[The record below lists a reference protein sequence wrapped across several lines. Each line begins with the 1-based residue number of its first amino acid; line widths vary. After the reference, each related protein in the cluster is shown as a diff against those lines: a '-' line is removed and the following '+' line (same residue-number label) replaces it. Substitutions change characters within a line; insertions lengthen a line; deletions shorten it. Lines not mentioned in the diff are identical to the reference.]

1 MQHAFQHD
9 GRSTV
14 LADRSTGRQ
23 PGQTGD
29 GLRQGSCER
38 PLKIALL
45 SYRSNPYCG
54 GQGVYVSYLSKALAG
69 LGHEVDVISGE
80 PYPDLAPEV
89 RLVPLPGLNF
99 YAYAKPSQ
107 AIKDRGL
114 RSWIDFQEWVGH
126 VTGGFPEPYT
136 FGQRVVKHLAGA
148 NTAYDVI
155 HDNQSLSFGL
165 LTLLRRQIPLVTT
178 IHHPITRDLQ
188 TALSGESNWGL
199 RLLHRRWYSF
209 LRMQKKV
216 APKLPRIVTVSA
228 CSKRDILQDF
238 NIDPDRVAVVHN
250 GVDLE
255 QFTPRPDVA
264 KIPGRIMTTTSA
276 DVHLKGLQ
284 YLLQAVHALHM
295 DDPEI
300 TVTVLGK
307 PRKNGPA
314 ARLIQ
319 SLGLQ
324 SRVSFRTGLSTRELC
339 LEYARSQIA
348 VVPSLYEGFGL
359 PAAEAMACGLPVIST
374 TGGALP
380 EVVGDAGWLVPPAD
394 AEALARAIRCLLDHP
409 LRRGELGVMGRRR
422 MEEYF
427 SWERS
432 AEKTGRIYQ
441 EALGRSHADH

>member
-1 MQHAFQHD
+1 MQHAFQQE
-9 GRSTV
+9 
-14 LADRSTGRQ
+14 DRSTSLEDRPTGRMPAYTQ
-23 PGQTGD
+23 AGPQEQSPD
-29 GLRQGSCER
+29 R

-54 GQGVYVSYLSKALAG
+54 GQGVYVSYLSKTLAG
-69 LGHEVDVISGE
+69 LGHAVDVISGE
-80 PYPDLAPEV
+80 PYPDLDPGV
-89 RLVPLPGLNF
+89 RLIPLPGLNF
-99 YAYAKPSQ
+99 YAYSKPAQ

-114 RSWIDFQEWVGH
+114 RSWIDLREWAGH

-136 FGQRVVKHLAGA
+136 FGRRVVKHLAGG
-148 NTAYDVI
+148 NEAYDVI

-165 LTLLRRQIPLVTT
+165 LTLLRKHIPLVTT

-188 TALSGESNWGL
+188 TALSGETNWGL

-216 APKLPRIVTVSA
+216 APKLPRIITVSD

-255 QFTPRPDVA
+255 QFAPQPDVS

-284 YLLQAVHALHM
+284 YLLQAVHALQGGV
-295 DDPEI
+295 PEI
-300 TVTVLGK
+300 TVTILGK
-307 PRKNGPA
+307 PKKNGPTL
-314 ARLIQ
+314 RLIRA
-319 SLGLQ
+319 LGLQ
-324 SRVSFRTGLSTRELC
+324 SRISFRTGLSPRELC

-380 EVVGDAGWLVPPAD
+380 EVVGDAGLLVPPAD
-394 AEALARAIRCLLDHP
+394 AEALARAIRRLLDRP
-409 LRRGELGVMGRRR
+409 LQRGELGTKGRRR
-422 MEEYF
+422 MEQYF
-427 SWERS
+427 SWDRS
-432 AEKTGRIYQ
+432 AAKTGQIYR